1 MSDFTLKE
9 YTQEEYNADLKQLL
23 DEKGLHDAVEGICDR
38 INSIAS
44 ILDYLK
50 HREIQE
56 LLCEIL
62 DLIDMDRSE
71 EEWQEKKRISY

>member
-44 ILDYLK
+44 VLDYLK

-71 EEWQEKKRISY
+71 EE

>member
-9 YTQEEYNADLKQLL
+9 YTQDEYNADLKQLL
-23 DEKGLHDAVEGICDR
+23 NEKGLHDAVEGICDR
-38 INSIAS
+38 INSITS

-56 LLCEIL
+56 LLCKIL
-62 DLIDMDRSE
+62 DLIDMDRNE
-71 EEWQEKKRISY
+71 EK